1 MFTIVHWVKK
11 KLPTSLGL
19 HEYNFGVIQDVLKAR
34 KKQLQKFQENYEPEK
49 NSATVMIKE
58 IDSN

>member
-1 MFTIVHWVKK
+1 MNTISARFKT
-11 KLPTSLGL
+11 L
-19 HEYNFGVIQDVLKAR
+19 LKAR